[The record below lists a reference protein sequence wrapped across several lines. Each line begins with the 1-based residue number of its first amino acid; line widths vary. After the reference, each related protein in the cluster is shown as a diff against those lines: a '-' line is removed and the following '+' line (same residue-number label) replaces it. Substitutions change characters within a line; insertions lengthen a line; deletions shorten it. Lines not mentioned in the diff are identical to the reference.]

1 MLFSASL
8 IAEVLPNLWGSD
20 PGAGQEHLEGLRR
33 LTRGALAE
41 MRMLLLELR
50 PAALLEAELGD
61 LLRQLIEA
69 IMGRKRLP
77 ITLTIEGQRSVPPDV
92 QIALYRI
99 AQEALNNVIKHA
111 GANTAA
117 VSLVFAQDAVDLR
130 VSDDGRGFDPGC
142 AGSGRLGL
150 RGMRE
155 RSQAIGAT
163 LRLESHPGQGTTV
176 RVVWRDHA
184 GVEPGESGHP

>member
-1 MLFSASL
+1 
-8 IAEVLPNLWGSD
+8 
-20 PGAGQEHLEGLRR
+20 
-33 LTRGALAE
+33 
-41 MRMLLLELR
+41 LR

-69 IMGRKRLP
+69 IMGRTRLP
-77 ITLTIEGQRSVPPDV
+77 ITLTIEGQRGLPPEA

-111 GANTAA
+111 GAHTAT
-117 VSLVFAQDAVDLR
+117 VSLCLTQDAVDLR
-130 VSDDGRGFDPGC
+130 ISDDGRGFDPGY

-155 RSQAIGAT
+155 RAQAIAPRCVWRAISARAPWCAQCGVAVPGVSRASQAI
-163 LRLESHPGQGTTV
+163 RRSKP
-176 RVVWRDHA
+176 RV
-184 GVEPGESGHP
+184 GERGSRIHWPRRPTRNRAARQRV

>member
-1 MLFSASL
+1 
-8 IAEVLPNLWGSD
+8 
-20 PGAGQEHLEGLRR
+20 
-33 LTRGALAE
+33 

-69 IMGRKRLP
+69 IMGRTRLP
-77 ITLTIEGQRSVPPDV
+77 ITLTIEGQRSSPPEV

-111 GANTAA
+111 GANTAT
-117 VSLVFAQDAVDLR
+117 VRLSFTRDAVDLR
-130 VSDDGRGFDPGC
+130 VSDDGCGFDPGC

-155 RSQAIGAT
+155 RAKAIGAT
-163 LRLESHPGQGTTV
+163 LRLESHPGQGTMV
-176 RVVWRDHA
+176 RVVWCDRA
-184 GVEPGESGHP
+184 GEAPDESGQL